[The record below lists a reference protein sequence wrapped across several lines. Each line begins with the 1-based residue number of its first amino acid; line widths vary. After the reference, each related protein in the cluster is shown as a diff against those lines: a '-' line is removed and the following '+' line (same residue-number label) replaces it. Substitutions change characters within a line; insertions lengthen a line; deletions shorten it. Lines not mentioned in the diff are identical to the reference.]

1 MSGSAHGCLPGKAG
15 TSMTKP
21 TINPGRSHQ
30 ELVDDRA
37 TISSRKDDHVRL
49 AARIRSQEVEPYQLA
64 VWDELDQCEF
74 IHQAL
79 PEIAVDQVDISS
91 TVAGIAQSSPFFI
104 NAMTGG
110 TVGTNALN
118 SQLAAVASRTGAAM
132 ALGSMSILVK
142 KPEVQGFYRTLRKD
156 NPNVNFI
163 ANLGAEHSV
172 EAAQLVVETVDAQ
185 ALQLHLNAAQEIV
198 MPEGSRDF
206 RGWTDHIGRI
216 VDAMD
221 KKGVPVIVK
230 EVGFG
235 LSRETVERLYS
246 LGVRWVDLAGKG
258 GTNFIHIENERRKE
272 ALRRPD
278 CQGETQGE
286 LQLHGSAH
294 ADSLDFSYLSSW
306 GISTF
311 RSLLEARSVSERFG
325 DLHII
330 ASGGVRNPL
339 DVVKYLASGADCV
352 GLSGFFLK
360 AIQEEGVE
368 GTVALV
374 DEWKEHIRL
383 LMALLGVRDIQ
394 DLRSSASLVYPQSL
408 VSYCRQRGIRL

>member
-1 MSGSAHGCLPGKAG
+1 MGGTAHGCFPRKAG

-118 SQLAAVASRTGAAM
+118 SQLAAVASRTGVAM

-258 GTNFIHIENERRKE
+258 ERILSASKMSGGRKRCAASAAKARLEMNFNYTVQLMQTPSIFPIFVPGGS
-272 ALRRPD
+272 ALCDP
-278 CQGETQGE
+278 CWKPAASASVSAICTSSPQGE
-286 LQLHGSAH
+286 
-294 ADSLDFSYLSSW
+294 
-306 GISTF
+306 
-311 RSLLEARSVSERFG
+311 
-325 DLHII
+325 
-330 ASGGVRNPL
+330 
-339 DVVKYLASGADCV
+339 C
-352 GLSGFFLK
+352 
-360 AIQEEGVE
+360 
-368 GTVALV
+368 GT
-374 DEWKEHIRL
+374 RL
-383 LMALLGVRDIQ
+383 TW
-394 DLRSSASLVYPQSL
+394 
-408 VSYCRQRGIRL
+408 